1 MVRVDPQRTYRI
13 IENLLIN
20 ALKYSMEDS
29 RVYVE
34 LNQREN
40 HIVFSMKNI
49 SAVELNIS
57 PEQLTSRF
65 VRGDASRNTEGS
77 GLGLAIVKTFT
88 TIQGGTFDLSIDG
101 DLFKAEITFPKI

>member
-1 MVRVDPQRTYRI
+1 MD
-13 IENLLIN
+13 
-20 ALKYSMEDS
+20 
-29 RVYVE
+29 

-40 HIVFSMKNI
+40 HIDFSMKNI

-65 VRGDASRNTEGS
+65 VRGDVSRNTEGS